1 MTDKKTTVTGIAH
14 VKQSVEIS
22 SEELL
27 DGLWKLCGLWN
38 IRQSEKHAGEDVWF
52 KRIDN
57 KIIEMKDTSYHGSPH
72 YEPNG
77 FEITDPTKV
86 RQYDLLKELEKTL
99 EE

>member
-27 DGLWKLCGLWN
+27 DGLWKLCGLW
-38 IRQSEKHAGEDVWF
+38 RVRKTERHSGDGWF
-52 KRIDN
+52 KRVDD
-57 KIIEMKDTSYHGSPH
+57 KLIEMKDTSYHGSPH
-72 YEPNG
+72 HEPNG
-77 FEITDPTKV
+77 FEVIDPVKIK
-86 RQYDLLKELEKTL
+86 QYDLLKELEKTL